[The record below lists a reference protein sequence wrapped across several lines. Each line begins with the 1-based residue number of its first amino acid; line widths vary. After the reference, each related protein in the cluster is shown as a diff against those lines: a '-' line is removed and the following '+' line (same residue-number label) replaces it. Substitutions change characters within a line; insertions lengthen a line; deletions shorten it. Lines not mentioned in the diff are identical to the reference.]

1 MIDPKLIA
9 RINELAKI
17 AKERE
22 LTSEEIIERDKL
34 RQEYI
39 KEFKKGFR
47 QQLESIKIV
56 DENGNEINNKEG
68 DA

>member
-56 DENGNEINNKEG
+56 DENGNEINKKEG

>member
-1 MIDPKLIA
+1 MINPKLIA